1 MKHNNKIQ
9 SQVKMTLDDNLRELK
24 GVIARI
30 KHQNRLK
37 ILGFFLI
44 PVLLGGYIIRKAT
57 QQKRNLTSLKEDILD
72 NLEKDIK
79 MWIVDT
85 KDIYESINDTYLTYH
100 TRRNLVERCDSY
112 LDALSF
118 LKSNKVFFQ
127 SSFNQFVAESSRAT
141 SLFKKNIVNFSN
153 EHFVERRMNEY
164 GYLFNKSPFPLD
176 DSQKRA
182 VIIDDT
188 HNLVVAGAGS
198 GKTEVL
204 ITRIAYLIERK
215 PDMIDSKRI
224 LVLAYQNKAA
234 EEIRKRLNERF
245 NADVEAK
252 TFHSFGLQILKQS
265 YKDSNRAL
273 PDMQLIGDNFET
285 IYRSR
290 INSIYSDAQND
301 DDFHNDII
309 NYMKSYGDNEITKPE
324 TAFEEKEEYYK
335 YMRNLTYKVLDGKKV
350 KSEAEREIMNFFIS
364 HYINGNKIKI
374 LYESPAE
381 WMKYN
386 GENGEHNV
394 PRPDFF
400 LPDYDIYIEHW
411 GIDKNGRVPEWF
423 EGDNPSEK
431 YNRGMNAKKKAF
443 AEQTKYSL
451 VETTYWESKE
461 KDFIQNLQNKI
472 LEALKAK
479 YPDKDFEFLLVPYE
493 KLINK
498 VWKDCQESVKRLPS
512 NIGTFITI
520 AKTYSLSPAEIE
532 KRLSNESWSPKQK
545 AFTKLALKI
554 YDIYEKEL
562 RSNNQID
569 FSDMINLAVKELKQ
583 NEDLYKDVFDH
594 ILIDEY
600 QDISAQRYELIK
612 SLLDKNSNCKL
623 FCVGDDWQSIM
634 GFAGSDLD
642 YFVNFPDY
650 FDHPARTDLTVN
662 YRSVKSI
669 VDTGAEIIKQN
680 GSSQLKKKT
689 TANDKSVIPVK
700 VYSFEQQS
708 THKSNYNNQVVY
720 YDQMVQHCVNKIEAY
735 CQNGCEPADI
745 MILAR
750 IVSNRMLRDKLL
762 ECSRIKGVNIST
774 ESRYFN
780 RIPFMS
786 VHKSKGLQAK
796 VVFIFDVVEGLYGF
810 PSELENPDIF
820 EPAIMGRRKDKE
832 EEERRLFY
840 VAITRAKKEAI
851 IYTQEGRESKF
862 LDEINKHV
870 SIEKIAF

>member
-1 MKHNNKIQ
+1 
-9 SQVKMTLDDNLRELK
+9 MTLDDNLTELK
-24 GVIARI
+24 GVISKI

-57 QQKRNLTSLKEDILD
+57 QQKRNLTLLKEEILD
-72 NLEKDIK
+72 NVEKDIK

-85 KDIYESINDTYLTYH
+85 KDIEGAINDTYLTYH
-100 TRRNLVERCDSY
+100 TRKDLVEKCDYY

-118 LKSNKVFFQ
+118 LELNKVFFQ
-127 SSFNQFVAESSRAT
+127 SSSNQFVVKSSHAT
-141 SLFKKNIVNFSN
+141 LSFKKNVVNFSN

-204 ITRIAYLIERK
+204 ITRVAYLIERK
-215 PDMIDSKRI
+215 PDGINPEKI

-234 EEIRKRLNERF
+234 GEIRKRLKERF
-245 NADVEAK
+245 DADVNVK

-273 PDMQLIGDNFET
+273 PGMQLIGDNSEA
-285 IYRSR
+285 IYRNR
-290 INSIYSDAQND
+290 INSIYSDAQNYA
-301 DDFHNDII
+301 DFHNDII
-309 NYMKSYGDNEITKPE
+309 NYMKSYGDNKITKPE

-335 YMRNLTYKVLDGKKV
+335 YMGNLTYKTLNGKDV
-350 KSEAEREIMNFFIS
+350 KSEAEREIMNFFIT
-364 HYINGNKIKI
+364 HYINGNNIEI

-381 WMKYN
+381 WMKYI
-386 GENGEHNV
+386 GENGEHV
-394 PRPDFF
+394 PEPDFF
-400 LPDYDIYIEHW
+400 LPDYDIYLEHW
-411 GIDKNGRVPEWF
+411 GIDKNGRVAEWF

-431 YNRGMNAKKKAF
+431 YNRDMNTKIKAF
-443 AEQTKYSL
+443 AEQNKYSL

-472 LEALKAK
+472 LEALKEK
-479 YPDKDFEFLLVPYE
+479 YPDKDFEFSPVPHE
-493 KLINK
+493 KLIHK
-498 VWKDCQESVKRLPS
+498 VWGECMESVKRLPF

-520 AKTYSLSPAEIE
+520 AKTYSISPAEIE

-545 AFTKLALKI
+545 AFTKLALNI
-554 YDIYEKEL
+554 YSIYEKQL

-583 NEDLYKDVFDH
+583 NKDLCKNDFDH

-612 SLLDKNSNCKL
+612 SLMNKNGNCKL

-642 YFVNFPDY
+642 FFVNFSDY

-662 YRSVKSI
+662 YRSVKSV

-689 TANDKSVIPVK
+689 TANDKSVVPVK

-708 THKSNYNNQVVY
+708 THKSNYGNQVVY
-720 YDQMVQHCVNKIEAY
+720 YDQVVQHCVNKIGAY
-735 CQNGCEPADI
+735 CQNGYEPADI

-750 IVSNRMLRDKLL
+750 IVSNFMFKEKLL
-762 ECSRIKGVNIST
+762 KCAKISGVKIST
-774 ESRYFN
+774 ESKYFN
-780 RIPFMS
+780 SIPFMS
-786 VHKSKGLQAK
+786 VHRSKGLQAK
-796 VVFIFDVVEGLYGF
+796 VVFIVDVVEGLYGF

-820 EPAIMGRRKDKE
+820 EPAIRGRRKDKE

-840 VAITRAKKEAI
+840 VAITRAKEEAI

-862 LDEINKHV
+862 LDEINEHV
-870 SIEKIAF
+870 IFEKIAP

>member
-1 MKHNNKIQ
+1 MI
-9 SQVKMTLDDNLRELK
+9 LDDNLTELK
-24 GVIARI
+24 GIISKI
-30 KHQNRLK
+30 KHQNRLI
-37 ILGFFLI
+37 ILGFILM
-44 PVLLGGYIIRKAT
+44 PVLLGVLIIRKAT
-57 QQKRNLTSLKEDILD
+57 QQKRYLTSLKEEILESVE
-72 NLEKDIK
+72 NDIK
-79 MWIVDT
+79 IWIVDV
-85 KDIYESINDTYLTYH
+85 KDIHESINDTYLTYH
-100 TRRNLVERCDSY
+100 ARRDLIKRCDIC

-118 LKSNKVFFQ
+118 LKSNKVLFQ
-127 SSFNQFVAESSRAT
+127 SSFIRFIAESSFAI
-141 SLFKKNIVNFSN
+141 SLFKKNVVNFSN
-153 EHFVERRMNEY
+153 EYFVEKRMNEY
-164 GYLFNKSPFPLD
+164 DYLFKKSPFPLD
-176 DSQKRA
+176 DSQKKA

-215 PDMIDSKRI
+215 PDTISPKKI

-234 EEIRKRLNERF
+234 QEIRNRLNERF
-245 NADVEAK
+245 DTDVEVK

-265 YKDSNRAL
+265 YKDSNRDL
-273 PDMQLIGDNFET
+273 PDMQLIGGNFENR
-285 IYRSR
+285 YRSR
-290 INSIYSDAQND
+290 IISTYNDAQKD
-301 DDFHNDII
+301 AEFQNDII
-309 NYMKSYGDNEITKPE
+309 NYMKSYGNNEKAKPE

-335 YMRNLTYKVLDGKKV
+335 YMRNLTYTALDGTKV
-350 KSEAEREIMNFFIS
+350 KSEAERAIINFFITHDLNES
-364 HYINGNKIKI
+364 KIRI
-374 LYESPAE
+374 LYENPAE
-381 WMKYN
+381 WMKYI
-386 GENGEHNV
+386 GENGEYNT

-400 LPDYDIYIEHW
+400 FPDYDLYIEHW
-411 GIDKNGRVPEWF
+411 GTDKNGKVPKWF

-431 YNRGMNAKKKAF
+431 YNRDMNAKKKAF

-451 VETTYWESKE
+451 VETTYWEFKE
-461 KDFIQNLQNKI
+461 KEFIQNLQNKMS
-472 LEALKAK
+472 EALKEK
-479 YPDKDFEFLLVPYE
+479 YPDKDFKFSPVPYKKLISKVWEDCRKSVE
-493 KLINK
+493 KLP
-498 VWKDCQESVKRLPS
+498 L

-520 AKTYSLSPAEIE
+520 AKTYSLSPADI
-532 KRLSNESWSPKQK
+532 KKILSNERWSPKQK
-545 AFTKLALKI
+545 AFVHLAIKI
-554 YDIYEKEL
+554 YTTYENDL
-562 RSNNQID
+562 RSKNQID

-583 NEDLYKDVFDH
+583 NETLHKDILDH

-612 SLLDKNSNCKL
+612 SLMDKNSNCKL
-623 FCVGDDWQSIM
+623 FSVGDDWQSIM

-642 YFVNFPDY
+642 FFVNFSDY

-689 TANDKSVIPVK
+689 SANNKSLIPVK

-708 THKSNYNNQVVY
+708 THKSNYANQMVY
-720 YDQMVQHCVNKIEAY
+720 YDQMVKHCVNKIEAY
-735 CQNGCEPADI
+735 RQNGYEPADI

-750 IVSNRMLRDKLL
+750 IVSNPRMKEKLF
-762 ECSRIKGVNIST
+762 EYANTKGVSIST
-774 ESRYFN
+774 ELKYSN
-780 RIPFMS
+780 SVSFMS

-820 EPAIMGRRKDKE
+820 EPAIKGSRKEKE

-840 VAITRAKKEAI
+840 VAITRAKEEAI

-870 SIEKIAF
+870 IFENVAP

>member
-1 MKHNNKIQ
+1 
-9 SQVKMTLDDNLRELK
+9 MTLDDNLTEIK
-24 GVIARI
+24 RI
-30 KHQNRLK
+30 ISEMKHQNLLI

-44 PVLLGGYIIRKAT
+44 PILLGVRIIRKAI
-57 QQKRNLTSLKEDILD
+57 QQKRNLTSSMEEILD
-72 NLEKDIK
+72 NVEKDIQI
-79 MWIVDT
+79 WIMDA
-85 KDIYESINDTYLTYH
+85 KDKHESINNTYLTH
-100 TRRNLVERCDSY
+100 HAQRDFIKKCDFY
-112 LDALSF
+112 LDVFSF
-118 LKSNKVFFQ
+118 FKYNEFFFQ
-127 SSFNQFVAESSRAT
+127 NAFIRYVDESFFTT
-141 SLFKKNIVNFSN
+141 SLFKKEVVNFSN
-153 EHFVERRMNEY
+153 KYFVEKRMKKY
-164 GYLFNKSPFPLD
+164 DYLFKKSPFPLD

-215 PDMIDSKRI
+215 PDTISPKKI
-224 LVLAYQNKAA
+224 LVFAYQNKAA
-234 EEIRKRLNERF
+234 QEIRNRLNERF
-245 NADVEAK
+245 DTDVEVK

-265 YKDSNRAL
+265 YKDSNRDL
-273 PDMQLIGDNFET
+273 PDMQLIGGNFENR
-285 IYRSR
+285 YRSR
-290 INSIYSDAQND
+290 IISTYNDAQKD
-301 DDFHNDII
+301 AEFQNDII
-309 NYMKSYGDNEITKPE
+309 NYMKSYGNNEKAKPK

-335 YMRNLTYKVLDGKKV
+335 YMRNLTYTALDGTKV
-350 KSEAEREIMNFFIS
+350 KSEAERVIINFFITHDLNES
-364 HYINGNKIKI
+364 KVRI
-374 LYESPAE
+374 LYENPAE
-381 WMKYN
+381 WMNYI
-386 GENGEHNV
+386 GENGEYNT

-400 LPDYDIYIEHW
+400 IPDYDLYIEHW
-411 GIDKNGRVPEWF
+411 GTDKNGNVPEWF
-423 EGDNPSEK
+423 EGDNPTEK
-431 YNRGMNAKKKAF
+431 YNRDMNAKKKAF

-461 KDFIQNLQNKI
+461 KDFILNLQNKI
-472 LEALKAK
+472 LEALKEK
-479 YPDKDFEFLLVPYE
+479 YPNKDFEFSPVPYE
-493 KLINK
+493 KLIHK
-498 VWKDCQESVKRLPS
+498 VWKECMASVKRLPF

-532 KRLSNESWSPKQK
+532 KRLFTESWSPKQK
-545 AFTKLALKI
+545 AFTNLALKI

-583 NEDLYKDVFDH
+583 NEDLCKDAFDH

-612 SLLDKNSNCKL
+612 SLMNKNSNCKL

-642 YFVNFPDY
+642 FFVNFSDY

-669 VDTGAEIIKQN
+669 VDTGAEVIKHN

-708 THKSNYNNQVVY
+708 TYKSNYNNQMVY
-720 YDQMVQHCVNKIEAY
+720 YEQMVQHCVNKIEAY
-735 CQNGCEPADI
+735 KHNGYEPADI

-750 IVSNRMLRDKLL
+750 IISNRMLRDKLIDF
-762 ECSRIKGVNIST
+762 SKIKGINIST

-796 VVFIFDVVEGLYGF
+796 IVFIVDVVEGLYGF

-820 EPAIMGRRKDKE
+820 EPAIKGRRKDKE

-840 VAITRAKKEAI
+840 VAITRAKEEAI
-851 IYTQEGRESKF
+851 IYTQEGREGKF
-862 LDEINKHV
+862 LDEIKEHV
-870 SIEKIAF
+870 IFENLAS

>member
-1 MKHNNKIQ
+1 
-9 SQVKMTLDDNLRELK
+9 MTLDDNLAELK
-24 GVIARI
+24 GVISKI

-44 PVLLGGYIIRKAT
+44 PVLLGIHIIKKAT
-57 QQKRNLTSLKEDILD
+57 QQKRNLTLLKEEILD
-72 NLEKDIK
+72 NVEKDIK
-79 MWIVDT
+79 MWVVGT
-85 KDIYESINDTYLTYH
+85 KDIYGSINDTYLTYH
-100 TRRNLVERCDSY
+100 TRRDLVERCDSY

-118 LKSNKVFFQ
+118 LKLNKVCFQ
-127 SSFNQFVAESSRAT
+127 SSFNQFVVESSRAT
-141 SLFKKNIVNFSN
+141 SLFKKNVVNFSN

-164 GYLFNKSPFPLD
+164 SDLFNKSPFPLD
-176 DSQKRA
+176 DSQKRC

-204 ITRIAYLIERK
+204 ITRVAYLIERK
-215 PDMIDSKRI
+215 PDGIYPERI

-234 EEIRKRLNERF
+234 GEIRKRLKERF
-245 NADVEAK
+245 DADVEVK
-252 TFHSFGLQILKQS
+252 TFHSFGFKILNQS
-265 YKDSNRAL
+265 HVDSNRPL

-290 INSIYSDAQND
+290 INSIYNDAQND
-301 DDFHNDII
+301 ADFYNDII
-309 NYMKSYGDNEITKPE
+309 NYMKSYGDNKITKSK
-324 TAFEEKEEYYK
+324 TAFEEKEEHYK
-335 YMRNLTYKVLDGKKV
+335 YMRNLTYKTLNGKDV
-350 KSEAEREIMNFFIS
+350 KSEAERAIMNFFIT
-364 HYINGNKIKI
+364 HYINGNNIKI
-374 LYESPAE
+374 LYENPAE
-381 WMKYN
+381 WMEYI
-386 GENGEHNV
+386 GENGEHNI
-394 PRPDFF
+394 PSPDFF
-400 LPDYDIYIEHW
+400 LPDYDIYLEHW
-411 GIDKNGRVPEWF
+411 GVDKNGRVPEWF

-431 YNRGMNAKKKAF
+431 YNRDMNAKKKAF

-451 VETTYWESKE
+451 VETTHWEYKE
-461 KDFIQNLQNKI
+461 KDFDQNLENKI
-472 LEALKAK
+472 LEALKEK
-479 YPDKDFEFLLVPYE
+479 YPDKDFEFSSVPYE

-498 VWKDCQESVKRLPS
+498 VWKDCQESVKRLPL

-532 KRLSNESWSPKQK
+532 KRLFTENWSPKQK
-545 AFTKLALKI
+545 AFTNLALKI

-600 QDISAQRYELIK
+600 QDISTQRYELVK
-612 SLLDKNSNCKL
+612 SLMNKNSNCKL

-642 YFVNFPDY
+642 FFVNFSDY

-680 GSSQLKKKT
+680 GSCQLKKKT
-689 TANDKSVIPVK
+689 TANDKSLIPVK

-708 THKSNYNNQVVY
+708 THKSNYNNQMVY
-720 YDQMVQHCVNKIEAY
+720 YDQMVQHCVDEIEAH

-750 IVSNRMLRDKLL
+750 IVSNRMLRDKLVDL
-762 ECSRIKGVNIST
+762 SRIKGVNIST

-780 RIPFMS
+780 SIPFMS
-786 VHKSKGLQAK
+786 VHRSKGLQAK
-796 VVFIFDVVEGLYGF
+796 VVFIVDVVEGLYGF

-820 EPAIMGRRKDKE
+820 EPAIKGRRKDKE

-840 VAITRAKKEAI
+840 VAITRAKEEAI
-851 IYTQEGRESKF
+851 IYTQEDRESKF
-862 LDEINKHV
+862 LFEIDEHV
-870 SIEKIAF
+870 VFEQIVS

>member
-1 MKHNNKIQ
+1 
-9 SQVKMTLDDNLRELK
+9 MTLDDNLTELK
-24 GVIARI
+24 GVISKI

-37 ILGFFLI
+37 IVGFFLI
-44 PVLLGGYIIRKAT
+44 PVLLGGRIIKKAT
-57 QQKRNLTSLKEDILD
+57 QQKRNLTSLKEEILD
-72 NLEKDIK
+72 NVEKDIK
-79 MWIVDT
+79 IWIVDT
-85 KDIYESINDTYLTYH
+85 KDIDGSINDTYLTYH
-100 TRRNLVERCDSY
+100 TRRGLVERCDSY
-112 LDALSF
+112 LDAISF
-118 LKSNKVFFQ
+118 FKSNKVFFQ
-127 SSFNQFVAESSRAT
+127 SSFNQFVVESSRTT
-141 SLFKKNIVNFSN
+141 SLFKKNVVNFSN

-164 GYLFNKSPFPLD
+164 SDLFNKSPFPLD

-204 ITRIAYLIERK
+204 ITRVAYLIERK
-215 PDMIDSKRI
+215 PDGIDPEKI

-234 EEIRKRLNERF
+234 EEIRKRLKERF
-245 NADVEAK
+245 DADVEVK

-265 YKDSNRAL
+265 HKNSNRAL

-285 IYRSR
+285 IYRNR
-290 INSIYSDAQND
+290 INSIYSDAHND
-301 DDFHNDII
+301 DDFHNNII

-335 YMRNLTYKVLDGKKV
+335 YMRNLTYKALDGTIV
-350 KSEAEREIMNFFIS
+350 KSEAEREIMNFFIT
-364 HYINGNKIKI
+364 HYINGNNIKI
-374 LYESPAE
+374 LYENSAE
-381 WMKYN
+381 WMKYIDIN
-386 GENGEHNV
+386 GEYNV
-394 PRPDFF
+394 PKPDFF
-400 LPDYDIYIEHW
+400 LPDYDLYLEHW

-431 YNRGMNAKKKAF
+431 YNRDMTAKKKAF
-443 AEQTKYSL
+443 GEQAKYSL

-461 KDFIQNLQNKI
+461 KDFTQNVQNKI
-472 LEALKAK
+472 LEALKEK
-479 YPDKDFEFLLVPYE
+479 YPDKDFEFSPVPYE
-493 KLINK
+493 KLIHK
-498 VWKDCQESVKRLPS
+498 VWGECMASVKRLPF

-532 KRLSNESWSPKQK
+532 KRLSNERWSPKQK
-545 AFTKLALKI
+545 AFTKLALNI

-583 NEDLYKDVFDH
+583 NEDLYKDAFDH

-612 SLLDKNSNCKL
+612 SLMNKNSNCKL

-642 YFVNFPDY
+642 FFVNFSNY

-680 GSSQLKKKT
+680 GPSQLKKKT
-689 TANDKSVIPVK
+689 TADDKSVIPVK

-708 THKSNYNNQVVY
+708 THKSNYNNQMAY
-720 YDQMVQHCVNKIEAY
+720 YDQMVQHCVNKIEAHS
-735 CQNGCEPADI
+735 QNGCEPADI

-750 IVSNRMLRDKLL
+750 IVSNRMLRDKLVDL
-762 ECSRIKGVNIST
+762 SRIKGVNIST

-780 RIPFMS
+780 SIPFMS
-786 VHKSKGLQAK
+786 VHRSKGLQAK
-796 VVFIFDVVEGLYGF
+796 VVFIVDVVEGLYGF

-820 EPAIMGRRKDKE
+820 EPAIKGRRKDKE

-840 VAITRAKKEAI
+840 VAITRAKEETI

-862 LDEINKHV
+862 LDEINEHV
-870 SIEKIAF
+870 IFEKIAS

>member
-1 MKHNNKIQ
+1 
-9 SQVKMTLDDNLRELK
+9 MTLDDNLTELE
-24 GVIARI
+24 GVVSKI

-37 ILGFFLI
+37 IIGFFLI
-44 PVLLGGYIIRKAT
+44 PVLLGGCIIKKAT
-57 QQKRNLTSLKEDILD
+57 QQKRNLTSLKEGILD
-72 NLEKDIK
+72 NVEKDIK

-85 KDIYESINDTYLTYH
+85 RDIYGSINDTYLTYH
-100 TRRNLVERCDSY
+100 ARRELIEICDSY

-127 SSFNQFVAESSRAT
+127 SSFNQFVVESSRAI
-141 SLFKKNIVNFSN
+141 SLFKKNVVNFSN
-153 EHFVERRMNEY
+153 EYFVERRMNEY

-176 DSQKRA
+176 DSQKKA

-204 ITRIAYLIERK
+204 ITRVAYLIERK
-215 PDMIDSKRI
+215 PDGIDPERI

-234 EEIRKRLNERF
+234 EEIRKRLKERF
-245 NADVEAK
+245 DADVGVK

-265 YKDSNRAL
+265 HKDSNRDL
-273 PDMQLIGDNFET
+273 PDMQLIGDNFEA

-290 INSIYSDAQND
+290 INSIYIDAQND
-301 DDFHNDII
+301 ADFHNDII
-309 NYMKSYGDNEITKPE
+309 NYMKSYGDNEIAKPE
-324 TAFEEKEEYYK
+324 TAFEKKEEYYK
-335 YMRNLTYKVLDGKKV
+335 YMRNLTYKTLNGKDV
-350 KSEAEREIMNFFIS
+350 KSEAERAIMNFFIT
-364 HYINGNKIKI
+364 HYINGNNIKI
-374 LYESPAE
+374 HYESPAE
-381 WMKYN
+381 WMKYIGGN
-386 GENGEHNV
+386 GEYNV
-394 PRPDFF
+394 PKPDFF
-400 LPDYDIYIEHW
+400 LPDYDLYLEHW
-411 GIDKNGRVPEWF
+411 GIDKNGKVPEWF

-443 AEQTKYSL
+443 GEQSKYSF
-451 VETTYWESKE
+451 VETTHWEFKE
-461 KDFIQNLQNKI
+461 KDFDKNLQNKI
-472 LEALKAK
+472 LGALKEK
-479 YPDKDFEFLLVPYE
+479 YSDKEFEILPVPYE

-498 VWKDCQESVKRLPS
+498 VWKDCQESVKRLPL

-532 KRLSNESWSPKQK
+532 KRLFTESWSPKQK
-545 AFTKLALKI
+545 AFNNLAIKI

-569 FSDMINLAVKELKQ
+569 FSDMINLAAKELKQ
-583 NEDLYKDVFDH
+583 NENLCKDAFDH

-612 SLLDKNSNCKL
+612 SLMNKNSNCKI

-642 YFVNFPDY
+642 FFVNFSDY

-689 TANDKSVIPVK
+689 TANDKSLIPVK
-700 VYSFEQQS
+700 VYSLEQQF
-708 THKSNYNNQVVY
+708 THKSNYNNQMAY
-720 YDQMVQHCVNKIEAY
+720 YDQMVQHCVNEIETY
-735 CQNGCEPADI
+735 CQNGCDPADI
-745 MILAR
+745 MILGR
-750 IVSNRMLRDKLL
+750 IVSNIMFKEKLL
-762 ECSRIKGVNIST
+762 KCAKINGVKIST

-780 RIPFMS
+780 STPFMS
-786 VHKSKGLQAK
+786 VHRSKGLQAK
-796 VVFIFDVVEGLYGF
+796 VVFIVDVVEGLYGF

-820 EPAIMGRRKDKE
+820 EPAIKGRRKDKE

-840 VAITRAKKEAI
+840 VAITRAKEEAI

-862 LDEINKHV
+862 LDEINEHV
-870 SIEKIAF
+870 IFKQVAY